1 MKTRSAFAWL
11 LILALA
17 LGFAGLWRLQ
27 RSIDAQRAAM
37 YLERDE
43 LMLRSGKIVRA
54 MSLEYAP
61 LMADIYWTRV
71 VQYYG
76 NKHNS
81 HDANL
86 ELLWPMLDV
95 TTTLD
100 PQLLIAY
107 RFGSTFLSEAA
118 PRGAG
123 RPDLA
128 IQLLERGI
136 KANPDYWRF
145 YQDMGF
151 VYYFDMKDYAKAS
164 LVFLEGSKNPAS
176 YFWMKVMAARI
187 ASEGESLE
195 TSVFLW
201 KEVYETATDPALKKN
216 AETHLKLLKV
226 QMDCNQIDA
235 VSDEYEKRMG
245 KRARRMSE
253 LVQAGVLRGIPK
265 DPMGYPYVL
274 GEDGRA
280 ELNLDSPLLEEQ
292 LMKRNSP

>member
-1 MKTRSAFAWL
+1 LAWL
-11 LILALA
+11 LFVAMT
-17 LGFAGLWRLQ
+17 LGFAGLWQLQ
-27 RSIDAQRAAM
+27 QSIDAQRAAM
-37 YLERDE
+37 YLERDD
-43 LMLRSGKIVRA
+43 LMLRSGKIVQA
-54 MSLEYAP
+54 VSLEYAP

-76 NKHNS
+76 NKHNT

-86 ELLWPMLDV
+86 ELLWPLLDV

-164 LVFLEGSKNPAS
+164 QAFLEGSKNPSS
-176 YFWMKVMAARI
+176 YFWMKVMAAKI

-201 KEVYETATDPALKKN
+201 KEVYENATDPALKQN
-216 AETHLKLLKV
+216 AKVHLQLLRV
-226 QMDCNQIDA
+226 QMDCKQIDA
-235 VSDEYEKRMG
+235 LSDEYEKRTG

-253 LVQAGVLRGIPK
+253 LVQAGVMRGMPV
-265 DPMGYPYVL
+265 DPAGYPYVL
-274 GEDGRA
+274 GDSGKA